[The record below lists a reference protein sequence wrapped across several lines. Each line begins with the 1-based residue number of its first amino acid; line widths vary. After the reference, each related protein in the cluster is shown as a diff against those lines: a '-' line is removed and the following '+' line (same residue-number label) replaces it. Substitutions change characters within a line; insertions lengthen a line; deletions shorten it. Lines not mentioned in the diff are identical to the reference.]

1 MRSAREKNKAQN
13 GKAKGR
19 STKMLMEPRIN
30 GFNDLWEH
38 TQLSL
43 DAHWCCCCPEI
54 FSLKFKKKK
63 PMKNKN
69 KPRDETEQDRSFR
82 SLLVFAL
89 HAQSTRK
96 RRLHLQVGLSWG
108 NICRSFLYKMDD

>member
-1 MRSAREKNKAQN
+1 
-13 GKAKGR
+13 
-19 STKMLMEPRIN
+19 
-30 GFNDLWEH
+30 
-38 TQLSL
+38 
-43 DAHWCCCCPEI
+43 
-54 FSLKFKKKK
+54 
-63 PMKNKN
+63 MKNKN